1 MTFADPRAAGA
12 AFSELRD
19 TLPQLLRDDDGP
31 VFRAPWEAQAFA
43 MTLALYERGAFSWKE
58 WADALA
64 LAISDAQAAGDPDTG
79 ESYYLHWLD
88 ALEAITKKKGLVTG
102 ELLVHRKQEWDDAA
116 RRTPHGKPIELKR
129 G

>member
-1 MTFADPRAAGA
+1 MAGD

-19 TLPQLLRDDDGP
+19 TLPQLLRDDEGP

-43 MTLALYERGAFSWKE
+43 MTLTLYERGLFSWKE

-64 LAISDAQAAGDPDTG
+64 QAISNAQAAGDPDTG
-79 ESYYLHWLD
+79 ENYYLHWLD
-88 ALEAITKKKGLVTG
+88 ALETITREKGLVTG
-102 ELLVHRKQEWDDAA
+102 ELLTQRKQEWDEAA

>member
-1 MTFADPRAAGA
+1 MTFADPRAAGS

-19 TLPQLLRDDDGP
+19 TLPQLLRDDEGP

-43 MTLALYERGAFSWKE
+43 MTLTLYERGLFSWKE

-64 LAISDAQAAGDPDTG
+64 QAISNAQAAGDPDTG
-79 ESYYLHWLD
+79 ENYYLHWLD
-88 ALEAITKKKGLVTG
+88 ALETITRQKGLVTG
-102 ELLVHRKQEWDDAA
+102 ELLAQRKQEWDEAA

>member
-19 TLPQLLRDDDGP
+19 TLPQLLRDDEGP

-43 MTLALYERGAFSWKE
+43 MTLTLYERGLFSWKE

-64 LAISDAQAAGDPDTG
+64 QAISNAQAAGDPDTG
-79 ESYYLHWLD
+79 ENYYLHWLD
-88 ALEAITKKKGLVTG
+88 ALETITRQKGLVTG
-102 ELLVHRKQEWDDAA
+102 ELLAQRKQEWDEAA

>member
-1 MTFADPRAAGA
+1 MAGD

-19 TLPQLLRDDDGP
+19 TLPQLLRDDEGP

-43 MTLALYERGAFSWKE
+43 MTLTLYERGLFSWKE

-64 LAISDAQAAGDPDTG
+64 QAISNAQAAGDPDTG
-79 ESYYLHWLD
+79 ENYYLHWLD
-88 ALEAITKKKGLVTG
+88 ALETITKKKELVTG
-102 ELLVHRKQEWDDAA
+102 ELLAQRKQEWDEAA